1 MKGIFFFFGI
11 ITGIL
16 ISGLVFAGLMVM
28 SYVSV
33 DFESDEVVVKDN
45 NIDDNNTDNNSNN
58 GATGDVIED
67 EEFEDLKGKRINAE
81 YGTFTAEAVYTSENN
96 WEYQVKGP
104 LPNPCYGVSVEAIVA
119 ESFPEQVTLQ
129 VEIINP
135 EDDAICAQVIEDVTL
150 EGIYSASQNASLQLR
165 VESLP
170 IVP

>member
-1 MKGIFFFFGI
+1 MKAIFFFFGI
-11 ITGIL
+11 IVGIL
-16 ISGLVFAGLMVM
+16 ISALVFAGLVAM

-33 DFESDEVVVKDN
+33 DFESDEIVVENDDN
-45 NIDDNNTDNNSNN
+45 DNSDDNIDEPIVQD
-58 GATGDVIED
+58 
-67 EEFEDLKGKRINAE
+67 EFEDLKGKRINAE
-81 YGTFTAEAVYTSENN
+81 YGTFTAESVYTSENN

-129 VEIINP
+129 VEIVNP